1 MITGTY
7 NLIADPSWAL
17 TQLQEVRLECD
28 TTLSAVTINL
38 PAIST
43 LAISTNLKLIVV
55 DVTANASV
63 NNITINAGATGLPPV
78 SDTFDDSTTNQIILD
93 TNGSSVIFQNVAA
106 TQWIATES
114 VSSGGTLPTIKGT
127 IMNVTPSETIA
138 AQIPRFFVTGIF
150 LIDPPIIHTGTTNE
164 TILSTQFI
172 KGNTFRV
179 GDFIGDSNLFSFT
192 CQTINS
198 SGTPIVFN
206 VYQNTTPDLL
216 GTPLLVSTYTDS
228 FSGNNKQNVKVP
240 YLGSGS
246 AAIFTSQTNLKVVE
260 DGNYPVTYSNQPF
273 GDITVDSY
281 FILTCTLTNALDS
294 SVVYSQGTQGF
305 IGRGAN

>member
-7 NLIADPSWAL
+7 NLVADPSWAL
-17 TQLQEVRLECD
+17 AQFQEVRLECD
-28 TTLSAVTINL
+28 TTLGPVTINL

-43 LAISTNLKLIVV
+43 LAQSTNLKLFVV
-55 DVTANASV
+55 DATANASV
-63 NNITINAGATGLPPV
+63 NNITINAGTTGLPPV

-93 TNGSSVIFQNVAA
+93 IDGSSVIFQNVAA

-114 VSSGGTLPTIKGT
+114 VSGGGGTLPTIKGT
-127 IMNVTPSETIA
+127 IMNVTPSEIIA

-172 KGNTFRV
+172 KGNTFRI
-179 GDFIGDSNLFSFT
+179 GDFIGDSDLFNFS

-206 VYQNTTPDLL
+206 VYQNTTPNLS

-228 FSGNNKQNVKVP
+228 FSGNNKNNVTVP

-246 AAIFTSQTNLKVVE
+246 AAIFTSQTNLKVIE
-260 DGNYPVTYSNQPF
+260 DGNFPVTYSNLPY
-273 GDITVDSY
+273 GNITVDSY
-281 FILTCTLTNALDS
+281 FILTCTLSNAGDT
-294 SVVYSQGTQGF
+294 SVVYSQST
-305 IGRGAN
+305 N